1 MESLAAAFQNYHQP
15 TEVVILKYILD
26 ILEKLTCKDSKGY
39 LDRLRRLIYIVP
51 GAIGIVL
58 ILILNHYIR
67 SPDKL
72 ITLFADYIRPF
83 FENIL
88 YRKVSFKYKDDDEPD
103 LATFVDARY
112 SSYETYRGFPV
123 KRYTGVSDSYFQLGV
138 LPIVHHGLIEKITEE
153 AKKDLKEHLLRT
165 DTKCIHDFKE
175 VKPLNLYPSAN
186 YLLVDDVVS
195 SYNETCELTGNREP
209 RTIIIDGTH
218 GLGKT
223 RATDFLAKTG
233 KYDNVCCIPMDRYMD
248 AKNSIT
254 SLFEKLY
261 KSTISKAKR
270 LSIVIIDEID
280 KYLVG
285 YIQALYDNHI
295 VTLKKEIKDVAK
307 AIDKEGSKEALE
319 LPDFNAFRTQMKE
332 KFLYELL
339 HLIEINYVEHGIV
352 FILCTNNY
360 ETIFEDV
367 NMLHFRSLKDRIT
380 PLTFKPC
387 DKNELIG
394 YIRYHNNLMK
404 GSRFYYSD
412 EQLDQLLPTIKHNL
426 RVPYRLLTRT
436 MMICANKIEAYIE
449 KMNSWI
455 EDEVCLDIP
464 ITSYM
469 ALPCSSGF
477 RRPTIEDIDE
487 KSRLE
492 LGTFIIKDNGLIPSG
507 RENNAR
513 WRDTTELYDCNS
525 DEGCC
530 FNRNI
535 DYCNVTAICVKC
547 REEDFCSCSLE
558 YFGFIHNPDGEGYI
572 CPNCSNISYDYMKE
586 NIDYPVAADFP
597 DISSE
602 TFNEY
607 GYIIRSNSCRRSGLD
622 LPKCDINIRCLDCA
636 YRATCACSLKINGY
650 IENPK
655 GKGYICAKCSK
666 K

>member
-15 TEVVILKYILD
+15 TEVVVLKYILD

-39 LDRLRRLIYIVP
+39 LDRFRRLIYIIP
-51 GAIGIVL
+51 GSVGIVL

-72 ITLFADYIRPF
+72 ITLFTGYIRPF
-83 FENIL
+83 FENLL
-88 YRKVSFKYKDDDEPD
+88 YKKVLFKYEDGEND
-103 LATFVDARY
+103 LSTFIESRY
-112 SSYETYRGFPV
+112 SWYEMYRGFPV
-123 KRYTGVSDSYFQLGV
+123 RKYNGVSDSYFELGV

-153 AKKDLKEHLLRT
+153 AKQDLREHLLRT

-175 VKPLNLYPSAN
+175 VEPLNLYPSSN
-186 YLLVDDVVS
+186 YILLDDVVS
-195 SYNETCELTGNREP
+195 SYDEMCELTGNREP

-223 RATDFLAKTG
+223 RATDFLAKVG

-285 YIQALYDNHI
+285 YIRALYDNH
-295 VTLKKEIKDVAK
+295 VASLKKEIKDMAK
-307 AIDKEGSKEALE
+307 AIDNEGSKEALE
-319 LPDFNAFRTQMKE
+319 LPDFNTFRTQMKE

-339 HLIEINYVEHGIV
+339 HLIEINYIERGIV

-387 DKNELIG
+387 DKDELIG

-404 GSRFYYSD
+404 GSRFHYSD
-412 EQLDQLLPTIKHNL
+412 DELDLLLPTIKNDL
-426 RVPYRLLTRT
+426 QVPYRLLTRT
-436 MMICANKIEAYIE
+436 MMICANKIEAYIQ

-455 EDEVCLDIP
+455 EDQTCQDIP

-469 ALPCSSGF
+469 ILPCSSGF

-487 KSRLE
+487 KARLAI
-492 LGTFIIKDNGLIPSG
+492 GPFPPGDNGLVPIG
-507 RENNAR
+507 RQLDVIWKGNNYHVKC
-513 WRDTTELYDCNS
+513 E
-525 DEGCC
+525 EGCC
-530 FNRNI
+530 FQRDI
-535 DYCNVTAICVKC
+535 TRCNVIAICVKC
-547 REEDFCSCSLE
+547 MEEDFCSCSLE
-558 YFGFIHNPDGEGYI
+558 YFGWIHNPDGEGYI
-572 CPNCSNISYDYMKE
+572 CSGCSEISYDYMKE

-597 DISSE
+597 DISSSL
-602 TFNEY
+602 FNEY
-607 GYIIRSNSCRRSGLD
+607 GYILDLNGCRRHDLGLPTCD
-622 LPKCDINIRCLDCA
+622 LLVRCVDCKH
-636 YRATCACSLKINGY
+636 RLTCACSLRNNGL
-650 IENPK
+650 IEKPK
-655 GKGYICAKCSK
+655 GKGYICLDCSK